1 MKMRGTELAE
11 AMAVVV
17 DWLVSTHEGTCALYR
32 AIESIIGTIGW
43 FGGKNATSYLEAYWC
58 EMVMRDIPVDRRL
71 TGFPWVVSPSIH
83 AEVLEV
89 EGAWQNWE
97 EFEGRLLE
105 RYKFDDSLRLS
116 KREFLEWCDNPG
128 KGRNTSTLF

>member
-1 MKMRGTELAE
+1 MTSNLE
-11 AMAVVV
+11 
-17 DWLVSTHEGTCALYR
+17 SYR
-32 AIESIIGTIGW
+32 
-43 FGGKNATSYLEAYWC
+43 F
-58 EMVMRDIPVDRRL
+58 EMIMRDIPVDRRL
-71 TGFPWVVSPSIH
+71 SGFSRVVSPSIH

-89 EGAWQNWE
+89 QASCQKWE